1 MDIAA
6 ESDLIDGAVT
16 GDRPTGVCR
25 QFHGGSLI
33 EIEGDVN
40 AMRFRAKYVSASEN
54 GDYYQVAFENADPAG
69 DAADVDGLDSPY
81 LLIQRQFEDPDGG
94 LCYVETHDEGYIGH
108 FRLRSIELSP
118 SRLFVEIARNRNN
131 RIEVIFDIGQS
142 EFEEV
147 QRVIHII
154 SGKSSPDDGHAL

>member
-1 MDIAA
+1 M
-6 ESDLIDGAVT
+6 
-16 GDRPTGVCR
+16 
-25 QFHGGSLI
+25 
-33 EIEGDVN
+33 N

-54 GDYYQVAFENADPAG
+54 GDYYQVTFENTDPAG
-69 DAADVDGLDSPY
+69 DAADVDGPDSPY

-108 FRLRSIELSP
+108 FRLRSIEFSL
-118 SRLFVEIARNRNN
+118 SRLLLEIARNRNN

-147 QRVIHII
+147 QRVIDII